1 MEIACGEIIAA
12 GILYLPGE
20 GKLRVVWKEAVSTF
34 LRRKIS
40 KIEILFFRNFTFYW
54 ILRSIKKNS
63 PHVWRSKQTRI

>member
-40 KIEILFFRNFTFYW
+40 KMEILWLKY
-54 ILRSIKKNS
+54 ILYES
-63 PHVWRSKQTRI
+63 